1 MRKRRRKRRTVKF
14 VRNIYC
20 SKYEICLN
28 MAAHANT
35 FFDCKGCK
43 DFQPAETTIIEKKDI
58 QNYYILLDAIF
69 KDKYKQRYRLSG
81 RLV

>member
-1 MRKRRRKRRTVKF
+1 MRKRRKRRTVKF

-20 SKYEICLN
+20 AKYEICLS

-43 DFQPAETTIIEKKDI
+43 DFQAGETTILEKKDI
-58 QNYYILLDAIF
+58 QNYYILLEAIF
-69 KDKYKQRYRLSG
+69 KNRYKHSYGLSE